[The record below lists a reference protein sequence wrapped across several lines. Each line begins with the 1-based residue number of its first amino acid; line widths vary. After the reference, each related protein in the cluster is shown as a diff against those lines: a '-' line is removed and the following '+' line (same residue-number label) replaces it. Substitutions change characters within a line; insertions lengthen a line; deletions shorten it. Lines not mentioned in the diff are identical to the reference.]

1 MTRKQKRL
9 TGIGVI
15 GVVIALALALASI
28 ALNDEIVFFYDP
40 TDVVEGK
47 KVKPGQKFRIG
58 GLVEEGSVNKNN
70 TLVSFVVTDGAY
82 SVPVTYDGILPDL
95 FREGQGI
102 IAEGAL
108 TSEGSFVA
116 QNVLAKHDENYV
128 PKELEHILKEK
139 DASQNEGTNVE

>member
-15 GVVIALALALASI
+15 GVVIALALGLAAI

-40 TDVVEGK
+40 TDIIEGG
-47 KVKPGQKFRIG
+47 KVSPGQKFRIG
-58 GLVEEGSVNKNN
+58 GLVEDGSLNKQD
-70 TLVSFVVTDGAY
+70 TIVSFVVTDGAY
-82 SVPVTYDGILPDL
+82 SVPVSYDGILPDL

-102 IAEGAL
+102 IAEGQL
-108 TSEGSFVA
+108 TEEGKFVA

-128 PKELEHILKEK
+128 PKELEHVLKEK
-139 DASQNEGTNVE
+139 PETEGEGTSQ

>member
-15 GVVIALALALASI
+15 GVVIALALGLAAI
-28 ALNDEIVFFYDP
+28 ALNDEILFFYDP
-40 TDVVEGK
+40 TDIVEGK
-47 KVKPGQKFRIG
+47 KVTAGQKFRIG
-58 GLVEEGSVNKNN
+58 GLVEDGSVNKNN
-70 TLVSFVVTDGAY
+70 TLVSFVVTDGDH
-82 SVPVTYDGILPDL
+82 SVPVSYDGILPDL

-108 TSEGSFVA
+108 DSDGHFIA

-128 PKELEHILKEK
+128 PKELEDVLKKKEVWK
-139 DASQNEGTNVE
+139 GEGSDQ

>member
-15 GVVIALALALASI
+15 GIVIAAALGLAAI

-40 TDVVEGK
+40 TDIVEGK
-47 KVKPGQKFRIG
+47 KVTAGQKFRIG
-58 GLVEEGSVNKNN
+58 GLVEDGSVNKNN
-70 TLVSFVVTDGAY
+70 TLVSFVVTDGDY

-108 TSEGSFVA
+108 TADGEFVA

-128 PKELEHILKEK
+128 PKELEDVLKKK
-139 DASQNEGTNVE
+139 DVWKGKEADQ